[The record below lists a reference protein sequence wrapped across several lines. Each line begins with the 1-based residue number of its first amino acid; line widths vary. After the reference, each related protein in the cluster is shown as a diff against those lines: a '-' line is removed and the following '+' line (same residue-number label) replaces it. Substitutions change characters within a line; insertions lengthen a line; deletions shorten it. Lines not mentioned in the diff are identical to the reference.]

1 MSPEEFRKTVLPEGR
16 RLYALA
22 FRFLNNRE
30 EAEDAV
36 QEVMMKLW
44 AERNGKRSYASVA
57 AWCTTVTRNC
67 CIDMLRRRKRWKIV
81 PLAETVTAEEM
92 RSGNTGADERR
103 EAARLITVIVGR
115 MKEPGR
121 SAVIMRDM
129 EGYSYEETAEVLG
142 TNVTA
147 LRTVI
152 SRARKQVR
160 EELERIYGYGTGEDK
175 GTARKVF

>member
-1 MSPEEFRKTVLPEGR
+1 MTPEEFRMKVLPEGR

-36 QEVMMKLW
+36 QEVMMKVW
-44 AERNGKRSYASVA
+44 AERGEERNHENVA

-67 CIDMLRRRKRWKIV
+67 CIDMLRRRKRWRME
-81 PLAETVTAEEM
+81 PLGTTGGTDSLH
-92 RSGNTGADERR
+92 SGNAGTEERH
-103 EAARLITVIVGR
+103 EAAGLFSEIVSR

-129 EGYSYEETAEVLG
+129 EGYTYEETAEALG
-142 TNVTA
+142 TNVNA

-152 SRARKQVR
+152 SRARKQIR
-160 EELERIYGYGTGEDK
+160 EEMEKIYQYGTGENK
-175 GTARKVF
+175 RAARPIF

>member
-1 MSPEEFRKTVLPEGR
+1 MTPEEFRNTVLPEGR

-44 AERNGKRSYASVA
+44 TERHRESSYASVT

-67 CIDMLRRRKRWKIV
+67 CIDMLRRRKRWRTE
-81 PLAETVTAEEM
+81 PLGSSAENGTLN
-92 RSGNTGADERR
+92 SGNAGAEDRR
-103 EAARLITVIVGR
+103 EAAGLFSEIVNR

-129 EGYSYEETAEVLG
+129 EGYSYEETAEALG
-142 TNVTA
+142 TNVNA

-152 SRARKQVR
+152 SRTRKQIR
-160 EELERIYGYGTGEDK
+160 EEMEKIYLYGTGEDK
-175 GTARKVF
+175 RTAGSVF